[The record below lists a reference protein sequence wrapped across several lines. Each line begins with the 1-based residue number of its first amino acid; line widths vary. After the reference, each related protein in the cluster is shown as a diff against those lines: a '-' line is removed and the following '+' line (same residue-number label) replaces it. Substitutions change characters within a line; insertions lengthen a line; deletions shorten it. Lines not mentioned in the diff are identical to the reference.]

1 MEWTFSKHAEERL
14 KKRGLKLDLIKLVLN
29 HPDDVAKP
37 DPCKKVFQKKIFEN
51 DSVYLIRVFVNTCRE
66 PNLVITAYKT
76 SKIEK
81 YGY

>member
-37 DPCKKVFQKKIFEN
+37 DPCKKVFQK
-51 DSVYLIRVFVNTCRE
+51 
-66 PNLVITAYKT
+66 NL
-76 SKIEK
+76 
-81 YGY
+81 